1 MRKRDI
7 FYYAAL
13 CFTFLLLL
21 IPDICRGLDPP
32 APLPKSGQTQCWDTA
47 GTLIDCAGTG
57 QDGDH
62 QAGVAWPD
70 PRFRDHGD
78 GTVTDNLTGLLWTKD
93 ADLGG
98 QLQWYDAID
107 FCEGLSL
114 GQNDWRL
121 PNKNELHSLMSFG
134 TYDPV
139 LPIGHPFINV
149 QSDFYWIGT
158 NMQGDGTR
166 AWNLG
171 LEFGHVHYWSV
182 VKADPYNVLCVSKG
196 ESVST
201 EDAPAPVPKTGQT
214 YCTDLLGNTTSCP
227 GTGQD
232 GDYQMG
238 VADPDPRFTDNGDGT
253 ITDNLTGLVWT
264 KDSNIAGE
272 SMLWQEALD
281 FCEDL
286 SLGACGDNWRLP
298 NLMETRS
305 LSDYDF
311 LLPSLPNG
319 HPFTNVVMPMYYWT
333 SSTVVDQPS
342 HAYTENV
349 GWGLEDYFLSKIND
363 VYTQL
368 APTAWCVC
376 EGTSDSCPI
385 VQIYGAHSEETEL
398 LRNFRD
404 TILSKSPAGQEL
416 IKLYYQ
422 LSPALAKA
430 VAGDEKFKE
439 QVKEMVGGVLML
451 ITKEAN

>member
-57 QDGDH
+57 QDGDY

-93 ADLGG
+93 ADSGG

-121 PNKNELHSLMSFG
+121 PNKNEMHSLMSFG

-214 YCTDLLGNTTSCP
+214 YCTDLLGNITSCA

-253 ITDNLTGLVWT
+253 VTDNLTGLVWM
-264 KDSNIAGE
+264 KDAHYFRTGNT
-272 SMLWQEALD
+272 WQEALD
-281 FCEDL
+281 ACEGL
-286 SLGACGDNWRLP
+286 SLGAGGDNWRLP
-298 NLMETRS
+298 NQVEARS
-305 LSDYDF
+305 LANYDN
-311 LLPSLPNG
+311 LENALPIG
-319 HPFTNVVMPMYYWT
+319 HPFENVEMYLWT
-333 SSTVVDQPS
+333 SSTVADLPS
-342 HAYTENV
+342 QAYSENI
-349 GWGLEDYFLSKIND
+349 GWGLEDYFTLKNQSLPFMA
-363 VYTQL
+363 T
-368 APTAWCVC
+368 WCVS
-376 EGTSDSCPI
+376 GDTYDSCPI
-385 VQIYGAHSEETEL
+385 VQIYGAHSEETDL

-422 LSPALAKA
+422 LSPVLAKA
-430 VAGDEKFKE
+430 VAEDEEFKE
-439 QVKEMVGGVLML
+439 QVKEMVGGALML
-451 ITKEAN
+451 IKKEAN